1 MEKLKQNGFW
11 VALGVVLAA
20 IVMGFV
26 YLVVLTEWPA
36 RQTAE
41 NKLKSLNS
49 DLKGYLENQSKIPS
63 QAQIRTYNERMDELK
78 TELESCKKWYLG
90 YDEAL
95 EKWFEGLPSP
105 PPEGMFKA
113 QYDTNCANLVKELEA
128 AKISHGPVKEEGV
141 DPLFA
146 PGVGAGPAGALAGI
160 KWAEVGGLL
169 DLADIQKRFWITQR
183 ISMALLQIQQE
194 APGSIVA
201 LEELRFAPGAKGLPG
216 ERYPGWPTSTFELPG
231 KYGKVITCGFRVV
244 MSNAHAPK
252 LIKLLLDTDGPGPKL
267 LSHLRGVR
275 IVPSKTLQNKIE
287 ESIKVKEGE
296 NVEAAKAARMKELQA
311 VHGKPTPIRIF
322 VTYEVFDF
330 DSGKIAKPFVP
341 KG

>member
-11 VALGVVLAA
+11 AVLGVVLAA
-20 IVMGFV
+20 IVLGFV

-36 RQTAE
+36 RQSAE
-41 NKLKSLNS
+41 NKLKSLNR
-49 DLKGYLENQSKIPS
+49 DLKGYIENQSKIPS
-63 QAQIRTYNERMDELK
+63 QAQIRTYNERMNELK
-78 TELESCKKWYLG
+78 AELDSCKKWYLG

-113 QYDTNCANLVKELEA
+113 QYDTNRAKLVKELET
-128 AKISHGPVKEEGV
+128 AKINHGPVREGGM

-146 PGVGAGPAGALAGI
+146 PGTGAGPAAALSGI

-169 DLADIQKRFWITQR
+169 DLSDVQKRFWITQR
-183 ISMALLQIQQE
+183 ISTALLQIQQE

-201 LEELRFAPGAKGLPG
+201 LEELRFAPGSKGLPG

-244 MSNAHAPK
+244 MSNALAPK
-252 LIKLLLDTDGPGPKL
+252 LLKLLLDAEGPGPKL

-287 ESIKVKEGE
+287 DKIQVKEGE
-296 NVEAAKAARMKELQA
+296 DANAAKAARLKELQA
-311 VHGKPTPIRIF
+311 EHGKPTPVRVF

-330 DSGKIAKPFVP
+330 DTEKLSKPFVP